1 MIQNNF
7 ERFLNPISAL
17 PFVNAVYLY
26 GSRARGDFHER
37 SDIDLAIDCP
47 GVSLAQ
53 WHDITEF
60 LDNAPVL
67 NKIDYVRLDRLQDGL
82 FKQEFER
89 DKKLLYAKDQPPRF
103 SANSPLAKP

>member
-1 MIQNNF
+1 MAWTKDDMCR
-7 ERFLNPISAL
+7 RFLPQLMAI
-17 PFVNAVYLY
+17 PFVKAVYLY
-26 GSRARGDFHER
+26 GSRARGDFHEK
-37 SDIDLAIDCP
+37 SDFDLAIDCP
-47 GVSLAQ
+47 GATLSQ

-89 DKKLLYAKDQPPRF
+89 DKKLLYAK
-103 SANSPLAKP
+103 N